1 MKNCN
6 CDTEIT
12 VQGSS
17 QLNRYL
23 AALDPSYAPIDGR
36 SIEDLLVFAKRYAAQ
51 IRFYDVPES
60 KIDDPTP
67 AAKVSWREFFRRDMA
82 VIAASIATV
91 DLQQIQKD
99 YNEISAQLNLKPTVE
114 IFSDLFDPII
124 GMLKRIDRWY
134 TVAIPQNPLR
144 GDLDLAIS
152 SNLKAQVD
160 KMLAYEEGFKYVDPK
175 KKLDLDFTGIE
186 NPLVWGVD
194 DPADPD
200 TSIYTGVTEQD
211 KILSASLY
219 VDDIFNNFF
228 SFLTKLVANSDSYLQ
243 FALEQYPAHQPHM
256 ALFIAFLQLFQLAQ
270 QQMNGLTQRMLEF
283 YYRDVLHLAEKP
295 AVPDHA
301 FVVFELAKDVTQYDI
316 SQGTKLSAGKDG
328 SGKDQTYLVE
338 TDFVVNQAKVKELK
352 TVFIQ
357 KTTDP
362 NNPDIEIVESIFA
375 RPIANSQDGFGA
387 AFTDP
392 SGKWP
397 TFGKGVPTAQK
408 AQNICDR
415 IATIKEQ
422 IGASPNTQIGFAVAS
437 PELLLQGGNRM
448 VSMLLNTSGVNAF
461 HEIFGD
467 DTKSGRKEVTIWL
480 SGEKGWLK
488 INQRLND
495 NSLETVIKDGVFQA
509 NLTTSFFLTT
519 EGTRSILSIVL
530 PIAEQA
536 ILPYDPKVHLGQSF
550 DTKLPLL
557 LIMLG
562 PSIKMNSDTF
572 ESLTAA
578 NVALQVQVGSINT
591 ANQTTGTFVPTV
603 HHNDG
608 LKTLILQND
617 DGPITAGKPFDPF
630 TAYPFPG
637 KRLLIGSNE
646 IFNKPLS
653 ALAIDI
659 THVTPNDNFM
669 GQYNYF
675 YHASLLEHRQWI
687 NLVGGNDLTED
698 ALTQNILVG
707 NTQPDRT
714 PLIGTDTFNA
724 RSTKGF
730 IALQYG
736 VTTPVIG
743 LINEAAPQAANND
756 LAINNTA
763 SASILNIDFQD
774 IAAQAVYFKM
784 KEISVSYHS
793 TLIGLDSSIDQFFH
807 VYPFGAT
814 ETYIQPAVQ
823 AARLVNQKNEL
834 LPYSIAGS
842 ALHPTTTSSFQKLDA
857 KKDYL
862 LVDAKSKLLP
872 QFTYQSVYAKPKSDG
887 TLISIHNTVLVGEK
901 GGYSKLEKMMLQAS
915 GISENLIGGNNQYS
929 ALEQEEGMLFIG
941 LDNALPLQT
950 ISLLFQFAD
959 GSAQDEDDDPP
970 PIHWSYLTNNEWR
983 PLKGEDLISDSTFGF
998 QTTGIVKLSI
1008 PVDAT
1013 NNNTVITN
1021 GLYWFCASVTSFS
1034 NRIPYLINIVSQA
1047 VSAVF
1052 ADNNNASSHYDQPL
1066 AAGTISQ
1073 LTVKAS
1079 QVSKVTQPFSSFDG
1093 KHREVGKEFYTRASE
1108 RLRHKNRAITAWDY
1122 EHLVLNQFPSIY
1134 VAKCI
1139 THTDPNCL
1147 CRNVVDVATGTAG
1160 PTSKDFPFTYNG
1172 DGNMDDRTN
1181 MLAALADVKSHTGLT
1196 LNITIVE
1203 INENEAP
1210 IVQRLLKQIESAFI
1224 AEGIAAQSILSS
1236 TSIGNARTGNIN
1248 LSGYPASTGATIKA
1262 AHCCGPQI
1270 APGHVLIVPIA
1281 NFKNRN
1287 AVNPLQPK
1295 TSRRTLL
1302 EMEAYLKTITSP
1314 FVKVHARNPVYEQIL
1329 TAFRVQFVEGADKG
1343 YYLKTLNEEIVQFL
1357 TPWVFDENA
1366 VVNFGQKIY
1375 ASAIVNFI
1383 EERSYVDFITDFAMY
1398 VCKYECCPSLPE
1410 KKENIDLQAALDK
1423 VHSCADV
1430 ELLFQADDGFDG
1442 EVIAKPS
1449 TSRSILVS
1457 VPQHII
1463 VPYEAPVYVSP
1474 CEKRKATKVTID
1486 VTGRPTATK
1495 QEEAVIEK
1503 QRETVAKMKKTAKG
1517 NKE

>member
-6 CDTEIT
+6 CDTEIV

-23 AALDPSYAPIDGR
+23 TALDPSYAPIDGR
-36 SIEDLLVFAKRYAAQ
+36 RIEDLLVFAKRYAAQ

-82 VIAASIATV
+82 VIASSISTI
-91 DLQQIQKD
+91 DLQQIKKD
-99 YNEISAQLNLKPTVE
+99 YNEISAQLNLKPTPE
-114 IFSDLFDPII
+114 IFGDLFKPII
-124 GMLKRIDRWY
+124 GILKRIDRWY

-144 GDLDLAIS
+144 TDLDLAIS
-152 SNLKAQVD
+152 SNLKSQVA

-175 KKLDLDFTGIE
+175 KKLTLDFTGIE
-186 NPLVWGVD
+186 NPIVWGVD
-194 DPADPD
+194 DPTDPD
-200 TSIYTGVTEQD
+200 TSIYTGVTEHD
-211 KILSASLY
+211 KILSGALY
-219 VDDIFNNFF
+219 VDDIFNSFF
-228 SFLTKLVANSDSYLQ
+228 SFLSKLVANSDSYLQ
-243 FALEQYPAHQPHM
+243 FALEQYPGHQPHM

-270 QQMNGLTQRMLEF
+270 QQMNDLTQRMLEF

-301 FVVFELAKDVTQYDI
+301 FVVFELAKDVAEYDI
-316 SQGTKLSAGKDG
+316 SQGTKLSAGKDSG
-328 SGKDQTYLVE
+328 GKDQTYQVE
-338 TDFVVNQAKVKELK
+338 ADFVANRAKVKELK

-357 KTTDP
+357 KIADS

-375 RPIANSQDGFGA
+375 RPVANSQDGFGA

-397 TFGKGVPTAQK
+397 TFGKGVPTTQK

-415 IATIKEQ
+415 ISTIKEE
-422 IGASPNTQIGFAVAS
+422 IGASPNTQIGFAIAS
-437 PELLLQGGNRM
+437 PELLMQGGNRL
-448 VSMLLNTSGVNAF
+448 VSVRISPTSTIDPTL
-461 HEIFGD
+461 EIFGP
-467 DTKSGRKEVTIWL
+467 KSKPKAVSIWL
-480 SGEKGWLK
+480 SADKGWLK
-488 INQRLND
+488 VNTRLND
-495 NSLETVIKDGVFQA
+495 GVLETIVKDGVFQP
-509 NLTTSFFLTT
+509 NLNTSYFLTT
-519 EGTRSILSIVL
+519 EKSFSVLSVVL
-530 PIAEQA
+530 PLAEKA
-536 ILPYDPKVHLGQSF
+536 ILPYDPKVHVGQSF
-550 DTKLPLL
+550 DTSLPLML
-557 LIMLG
+557 FMLG
-562 PSIKMNSDTF
+562 PDIKMDSNTF
-572 ESLTAA
+572 ESLSAA
-578 NVALQVQVGSINT
+578 NIAINLQVGSINSSQ
-591 ANQTTGTFVPTV
+591 QTTGTFVPTV

-617 DGPITAGKPFDPF
+617 DGAIVAGKPFDPF

-637 KRLLIGSNE
+637 KRLLVGSNE

-659 THVTPNDNFM
+659 TNVVDNSSFM
-669 GQYNYF
+669 SQYGF
-675 YHASLLEHRQWI
+675 YYHPSLLENKQWVALI
-687 NLVGGNDLTED
+687 NGEDFTKDGLT
-698 ALTQNILVG
+698 LNILTG
-707 NTQPDRT
+707 NEQLVRT
-714 PLIGTDTFNA
+714 PLIGADNYNQK
-724 RSTKGF
+724 STKGF
-730 IALQYG
+730 IALEYG
-736 VTTPVIG
+736 YTTSVVG
-743 LINEAAPQAANND
+743 LKNKAELVQPKAENNF
-756 LAINNTA
+756 A
-763 SASILNIDFQD
+763 IDFQD
-774 IAAQAVYFKM
+774 IASQAVYFKI
-784 KEISVSYHS
+784 KDISVSYYS
-793 TLIGLDSSIDQFFH
+793 ILRILDSSTDQFFH

-814 ETYIQPAVQ
+814 ETYLQANIQTRATIG
-823 AARLVNQKNEL
+823 KINELNGQL

-842 ALHPTTTSSFQKLDA
+842 ILHPTTTSSFQKLDA

-872 QFTYQSVYAKPKSDG
+872 QFTYQSVYTKPKSDG

-941 LDNALPLQT
+941 LENALPLQT
-950 ISLLFQFAD
+950 ISLLLQFAE
-959 GSAQDEDDDPP
+959 GSAQDEEDDPP
-970 PIHWSYLTNNEWR
+970 PINWSYLTNNEWR

-998 QTTGIVKLSI
+998 QTTGILKLSL

-1013 NNNTVITN
+1013 NNNTIITN
-1021 GLYWFCASVTSFS
+1021 GLYWFCASVTNYS
-1034 NRIPYLINIVSQA
+1034 NRVPYLINIVSQA

-1052 ADNNNASSHYDQPL
+1052 ADNSNAPSHYDQPL
-1066 AAGTISQ
+1066 TAGTISQ
-1073 LTVKAS
+1073 LTVKAA

-1093 KHREVGKEFYTRASE
+1093 KHREAGKEFYTRASE

-1134 VAKCI
+1134 VVKCV

-1147 CRNVVDVATGTAG
+1147 CRNVVDVVIGTAG
-1160 PTSKDFPFTYNG
+1160 PTAKDFPFTYNS
-1172 DGNMDDRTN
+1172 DGFMDDSTN
-1181 MLAALADVKSHTGLT
+1181 MLSALADVKSHTGLA

-1203 INENEAP
+1203 LNANEAP
-1210 IVQRLLKQIESAFI
+1210 IVQRLLQQIKNAFI

-1248 LSGYPASTGATIKA
+1248 LSGYPASTGSTLKA

-1302 EMEAYLKTITSP
+1302 EMEAFLQAITSP
-1314 FVKVHARNPVYEQIL
+1314 FVKVHAKNPVYEQIL
-1329 TAFRVQFVEGADKG
+1329 TTFCVQFIEGADKG
-1343 YYLKTLNEEIVQFL
+1343 YYLKQLNEDIVQFL
-1357 TPWVFDENA
+1357 TPWLFDENA

-1383 EERSYVDFITDFAMY
+1383 EERSYVDFITEFAMY
-1398 VCKYECCPSLPE
+1398 VCKHECCPSLPE

-1423 VHSCADV
+1423 VHGCADV
-1430 ELLFQADDGFDG
+1430 ELLFQESDGFGG

-1449 TSRSILVS
+1449 TPRSILVS

-1463 VPYEAPVYVSP
+1463 VPYEAPIYISP
-1474 CEKRKATKVTID
+1474 CQKRQTTNVTVIDSARHEKLATK
-1486 VTGRPTATK
+1486 
-1495 QEEAVIEK
+1495 EEEQVIEK
-1503 QRETVAKMKKTAKG
+1503 QRETVAKLKKATRK
-1517 NKE
+1517 